1 MQARETRVTAEAG
14 VHGHCDER
22 FAAVRDVF
30 ANNLKSGLDVGASF
44 AVTVEGE
51 MVVDLWGGFAD
62 EARSRPWARDT
73 IVNVYSTTKTMT
85 ALTALLLA
93 DRGVLDL
100 HAPVARYWPA
110 FAANGK
116 EAVKVSHLL
125 SHSAGLSGW
134 DAPLR
139 AEDLYDWDRVCGL
152 LAAQKPWWTP
162 GDKVG
167 YHALTQGF
175 LVGEVIRRA
184 SGKTV
189 GTAFREE
196 IAGPLGADFHIGLDA
211 AHDARVGELIPPKD
225 GMGKGRD
232 PQSIAGRT
240 LDNPVLSA
248 REPRTRAWRQAE
260 IPAAGG
266 FGNARAVA
274 EVQTVLANRGVSKG
288 KRIMTEA
295 GTRRALEPQIEGLDL
310 VLGLPVKHGLGYGL
324 PGEAM
329 PLPSPS
335 TCFWGGW
342 GGSLVIADLDK
353 RVCCAYVMNKMGE
366 GTTGDLRAFQMI
378 MPVYQAL
385 AA

>member
-1 MQARETRVTAEAG
+1 
-14 VHGHCDER
+14 
-22 FAAVRDVF
+22 
-30 ANNLKSGLDVGASF
+30 
-44 AVTVEGE
+44 
-51 MVVDLWGGFAD
+51 
-62 EARSRPWARDT
+62 
-73 IVNVYSTTKTMT
+73 MT

-100 HAPVARYWPA
+100 HAPVAKYWPA
-110 FAANGK
+110 FAAAGK
-116 EAVKVSHLL
+116 GGVKVSHLL

-134 DAPLR
+134 DVPIK
-139 AEDLYDWDRVCGL
+139 AEDLYDWERICSL
-152 LAAQKPWWTP
+152 LAAQAPWWTP
-162 GDKVG
+162 GEKLG
-167 YHALTQGF
+167 YHAISQGY

-189 GTAFREE
+189 GTVFREE

-211 AHDARVGELIPPKD
+211 RHDARVGELIPPKD

-232 PQSIAGRT
+232 PLSIAGRT
-240 LDNPVLSA
+240 LDNPVLTA
-248 REPRTRAWRQAE
+248 LEPRTRAWRAAE

-266 FGNARAVA
+266 IGNARSVA
-274 EVQTVLANRGVSKG
+274 EVQTVLANWGVSKG
-288 KRIMTEA
+288 KRIISEA
-295 GTRRALEPQIEGLDL
+295 GARRALEPQIEGLDM
-310 VLGLPVKHGLGYGL
+310 VLGLPVRHGMGYGL

-329 PLPSPS
+329 PLPSPN

-342 GGSLVIADLDK
+342 GGSLVIADLDR

-366 GTTGDLRAFQMI
+366 GTTGDLRAFQLI